1 MKRFLV
7 LTCLAL
13 GACAPYNQ
21 NSYDQNPYQNPP
33 AGYVAQPAPS
43 YELQP
48 PAYEQSNWSIQQ
60 KEQEIFAK
68 EKALLSAQ
76 DDLYRR
82 EKMLADK
89 EAEFVTKSKA
99 LSYKEEMM
107 NRPAPQQ
114 MNRPHPPVVRSQSRR
129 EIVTT
134 YQPTVI
140 MEEPTAYSTN
150 VVTPQPQYQTT
161 TTQEVRPAYAS
172 QPQEFTPSA
181 DGFIIMQHPVQRD
194 LVRCPVTDDVCLA
207 SYERLGY
214 VRAKNLSRFTAE
226 EDCTLETS
234 YPAGQWRDNNVVP
247 RW

>member
-21 NSYDQNPYQNPP
+21 NPYQNPP

-43 YELQP
+43 YDLQP

-107 NRPAPQQ
+107 NQ
-114 MNRPHPPVVRSQSRR
+114 PHPPVVRTQARR

-140 MEEPTAYSTN
+140 MDEPTAYSTN
-150 VVTPQPQYQTT
+150 VVMPQPQYQTT